1 MGKARAPPKK
11 RIHFIRNNLI
21 GKERG
26 ALPAVRQLNI
36 AIMLMEIILATV
48 RLKRICCQLAI
59 LPAIVLLGAG
69 CTGIN
74 ASGGVSPLSFFLPGL
89 VQNKP
94 AAPAPEKV
102 LSNSS
107 QSEPVKHLA
116 QSN

>member
-1 MGKARAPPKK
+1 
-11 RIHFIRNNLI
+11 
-21 GKERG
+21 
-26 ALPAVRQLNI
+26 
-36 AIMLMEIILATV
+36 MLMEIILAVV

-69 CTGIN
+69 CSGVN

-94 AAPAPEKV
+94 AAPAAPAPEKV
-102 LSNSS
+102 LSNSF